1 MGAMIGIDTMILF
14 GALIWILAEA
24 FGAVGGT
31 KELQQ
36 LRSKYLYWSMV
47 GLNVSVALLVGWLH
61 FSGFMTGLFRLR
73 FAPEEVYIAPGWLD
87 SSNAIMFAATGVLC
101 FGFFVAVL
109 KILCPL
115 AFNKQI
121 VRISQDLDEGSRL

>member
-1 MGAMIGIDTMILF
+1 ML
-14 GALIWILAEA
+14 
-24 FGAVGGT
+24 
-31 KELQQ
+31 
-36 LRSKYLYWSMV
+36 
-47 GLNVSVALLVGWLH
+47 GLNVSVALLVGWLD
-61 FSGFMTGLFRLR
+61 FSGFLTGLFRLR

-121 VRISQDLDEGSRL
+121 VRISQDLDGGSRL